1 MTTEQA
7 PTRRVEANSNFQEE
21 LLNKL
26 KNEYELELAVLTWL
40 LTQTMDRTNL
50 FINYALEKGKQ
61 PYVLQIALGT
71 KIEPTT
77 FSNEVL
83 QVTLGKQM
91 IRFKTLMSL
100 PTNNLWQEVKKSPP
114 AQHVA
119 KRRFLGQKREEALSI
134 LDDKVENLRKRKPK
148 LTNAQI
154 SSVLGL
160 SHMAIYRSVKRLER
174 KGLVDRRK
182 LQKEQLTILGI
193 LVGRLRKLGST
204 NSEIAQAL
212 GECESNI
219 RNANTRMFREGK
231 IKRKKIVRPK
241 AERESLGAKLFEEE
255 DLKTPER
262 QLARKHETTL
272 STIRST
278 RKRLRGQKLIDYRG
292 LPPGTNDHYREKIAK
307 LRTEEPQITMREI
320 SGRLNLEE
328 WQTKAFL
335 ITLYRRGTIPRK
347 RPRKQTAS

>member
-148 LTNAQI
+148 
-154 SSVLGL
+154 
-160 SHMAIYRSVKRLER
+160 
-174 KGLVDRRK
+174 
-182 LQKEQLTILGI
+182 
-193 LVGRLRKLGST
+193 
-204 NSEIAQAL
+204 
-212 GECESNI
+212 
-219 RNANTRMFREGK
+219 
-231 IKRKKIVRPK
+231 
-241 AERESLGAKLFEEE
+241 
-255 DLKTPER
+255 
-262 QLARKHETTL
+262 
-272 STIRST
+272 
-278 RKRLRGQKLIDYRG
+278 
-292 LPPGTNDHYREKIAK
+292 
-307 LRTEEPQITMREI
+307 
-320 SGRLNLEE
+320 
-328 WQTKAFL
+328 FL
-335 ITLYRRGTIPRK
+335 WCFICC
-347 RPRKQTAS
+347 